1 MRPTVITLAS
11 ALAIAALA
19 LTVGDAL
26 AQQAECIPP
35 AQLRTVSDQRNAAQD
50 QLAAIV
56 AQATA
61 EIERLKRELEAAK
74 KPPKETP
81 GK

>member
-1 MRPTVITLAS
+1 MNYIQRTVFLLAFLVIATLAVV
-11 ALAIAALA
+11 
-19 LTVGDAL
+19 VGDAL
-26 AQQAECIPP
+26 AQQPECIPP
-35 AQLRTVSDQRNAAQD
+35 AQLRTVSDRRDAAQD

-74 KPPKETP
+74 KTP
-81 GK
+81 DKK